1 MKREIEM
8 LLLKIADGGRI
19 LRFTEP
25 QSGLSLEERLDPSE
39 PVARQKNRWKQVFLA
54 VLERELGAAG

>member
-8 LLLKIADGGRI
+8 VLLKLTDGARI

-25 QSGLSLEERLDPSE
+25 ASGLSLEKRVEPDQ
-39 PVARQKNRWKQVFLA
+39 PVARQKERWKQVFTSM
-54 VLERELGAAG
+54 LERELGAAG